1 MSMHT
6 FLWFHVQNSK
16 VNESVDCLLTPFS
29 SSVILD
35 KILNLFDLCNCD
47 EVRKSMVLT
56 LHSCSKKGYC
66 GDGKK
71 IECMDFTNIIKL
83 YQTPKKVDFKGRKN
97 L

>member
-71 IECMDFTNIIKL
+71 DRVYGFYKYYKIIS
-83 YQTPKKVDFKGRKN
+83 N
-97 L
+97 S